1 LIGKDYGENL
11 EYYYSFKGDFA
22 NAYTEDIRNAL
33 QMIRSMQMLASENKQ
48 DKLAKQM
55 ENLFNREVVKF
66 KQ

>member
-1 LIGKDYGENL
+1 
-11 EYYYSFKGDFA
+11 
-22 NAYTEDIRNAL
+22 
-33 QMIRSMQMLASENKQ
+33 MIRSMQMLASENKQ